1 MCQDSE
7 STPVYRAFDLTIAS
21 DFNLPLSERAVSKSN
36 VDVLISKGV
45 ASTENREGHC
55 VRFDGVATVQ
65 MVDES
70 TLIVEPDTEMDSSL
84 QPFLLHNCL
93 GWVLYQRGR
102 AIFHAGAAN
111 VDGVCV
117 AFLGQSGVGKSSTVA
132 AMYDQGY
139 PVVSGDVLVVDQS
152 ENTPS
157 VIPSFPQLRVPSD
170 TRSVMKKSHQPA
182 NTAETTSS
190 NWLDVTGGFAHEAQP
205 IRTIY
210 LLEEPGGINS
220 PEVRRLESTDPRPV
234 ENLLRHSLHYS
245 VLRES
250 DSVER
255 HFRQCTQLAQDVS
268 FKLLR
273 RPNDLKA
280 LKEIVDTVIDD
291 IRRS

>member
-1 MCQDSE
+1 M
-7 STPVYRAFDLTIAS
+7 PAYHAFDLTIVS
-21 DFNLPLSERAVSKSN
+21 DFDLPLSERTVSKSN
-36 VDVLISKGV
+36 VDVSISKGV
-45 ASTENREGHC
+45 AGTENRKGHC

-70 TLIVEPDTEMDSSL
+70 TLIVEPDTETDSSL

-93 GWVLYQRGR
+93 GWVLHRRGK

-111 VDGVCV
+111 VDGTCV

-139 PVVSGDVLVVDQS
+139 PVVSGDVLAVDQS
-152 ENTPS
+152 ENVPS
-157 VIPSFPQLRVPSD
+157 VIPSFPRLRIPSD
-170 TRSVMKKSHQPA
+170 TRSVMKESHQPA
-182 NTAETTSS
+182 NAAETTSS
-190 NWLDVTGGFAHEAQP
+190 NWLDVTDGFAHETLP

-210 LLEEPGGINS
+210 LLEEPGGIDS
-220 PEVRRLESTDPRPV
+220 PEIRCLESTDPHPV

-255 HFRQCTQLAQDVS
+255 HFQQCTQLAQDVS
-268 FKLLR
+268 FRRLR
-273 RPNDLKA
+273 RPNELKA
-280 LKEIVDTVIDD
+280 LEEVVDTVVDD
-291 IRRS
+291 VRRL